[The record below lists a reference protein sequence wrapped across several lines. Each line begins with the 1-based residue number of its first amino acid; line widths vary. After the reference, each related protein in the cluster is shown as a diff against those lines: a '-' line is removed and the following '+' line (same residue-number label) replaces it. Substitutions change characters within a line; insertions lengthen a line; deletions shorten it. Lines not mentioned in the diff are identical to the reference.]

1 MSRIIILYWI
11 DFICPYCFI
20 AIQRM
25 KNLMHELNI
34 TNQFEFKPLSYEID
48 PYAARE
54 RELNIIEN
62 FAKKYKI
69 SIEEAK
75 QRVED
80 ISKLG
85 RAEGID
91 FKYATCRGGN
101 SFKAHRLVKY
111 IQRKGNYKNTE
122 KITSLLYDAYFTKNL
137 LISDERVLI
146 DLGTKVGCTR
156 EELEKFIYSDEL
168 SKEVKQDEEEANS
181 KGIDGV
187 PYFIVDNEIIP
198 GAASKEM
205 MKNVLLRA
213 LKKKEEK
220 NKIHPEDLL

>member
-20 AIQRM
+20 AIKRM
-25 KNLMHELNI
+25 KNVMQELNI
-34 TNQFEFKPLSYEID
+34 TDQFEFRPLSYEID
-48 PYAARE
+48 PYAAKE
-54 RELNIIEN
+54 RKLNIIEN
-62 FAKKYKI
+62 FAKKYEI

-75 QRVED
+75 QRVEY

-85 RAEGID
+85 RDEGID

-122 KITSLLYDAYFTKNL
+122 KITNLLYDAYFTKNL
-137 LISDERVLI
+137 LISDEKVLI
-146 DLGTKVGCTR
+146 NLGIKVGCTR
-156 EELEKFIYSDEL
+156 EELERFFNSDEL
-168 SKEVKQDEEEANS
+168 SNEVRQDEEEAHT
-181 KGIDGV
+181 KGIHAV
-187 PYFIVDNEIIP
+187 PHFIVDNDVIH
-198 GAASKEM
+198 GAESKEV

-213 LKKKEEK
+213 LKKYKEKKE
-220 NKIHPEDLL
+220 HLEDLL